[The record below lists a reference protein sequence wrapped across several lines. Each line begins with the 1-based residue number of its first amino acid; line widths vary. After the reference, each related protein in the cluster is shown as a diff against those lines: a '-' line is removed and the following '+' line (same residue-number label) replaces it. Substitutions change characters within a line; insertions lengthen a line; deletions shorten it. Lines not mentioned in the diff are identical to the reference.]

1 MNNNDKNPT
10 WWNDKHNSA
19 WDHVKEALA
28 RDWEQTKAD
37 FSKTR
42 GHELNQN
49 AADTAKQAAGTTTP
63 PPANVP
69 NAKPADDYHAAEPAI
84 RYGHGAASQYAETK
98 DWNPG
103 LESKLKS
110 EWEELKS
117 GRDWESMKG
126 YVRHGWNKARHPK
139 S

>member
-1 MNNNDKNPT
+1 MNNDSDKHPT

-19 WDHVKEALA
+19 WDHVKDAFS

-37 FSKTR
+37 FSKTK

-49 AADTAKQAAGTTTP
+49 AADTVKQATGTTTP

-69 NAKPADDYHAAEPAI
+69 NTKVDDFHEAEPAI
-84 RYGHGAASQYAETK
+84 RYGHGAASQYAAEK

-103 LESKLKS
+103 LESKLKT
-110 EWEELKS
+110 EWDDLKS
-117 GRDWESMKG
+117 GRDWEAAKG
-126 YVRHGWNKARHPK
+126 YVRHGWNKARNPN